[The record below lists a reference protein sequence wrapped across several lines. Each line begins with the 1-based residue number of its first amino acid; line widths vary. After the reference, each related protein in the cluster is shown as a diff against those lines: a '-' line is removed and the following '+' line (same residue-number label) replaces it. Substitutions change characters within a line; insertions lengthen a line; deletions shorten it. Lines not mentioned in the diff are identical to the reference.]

1 MNLEDA
7 IRESV
12 AAGRWRVTYH
22 ARQRLRQRAI
32 PLWQIE
38 AGLEHG
44 KVVSV
49 FPLDQPNPSVL
60 VEQELADG
68 AKVNVGWSY
77 VILTDEA
84 LLVTAYL
91 PD

>member
-22 ARQRLRQRAI
+22 ARQRQRAI

-49 FPLDQPNPSVL
+49 FPLDQPNPSIL

>member
-22 ARQRLRQRAI
+22 ARQRQRAI

-49 FPLDQPNPSVL
+49 FPL
-60 VEQELADG
+60 
-68 AKVNVGWSY
+68 W
-77 VILTDEA
+77 
-84 LLVTAYL
+84 L
-91 PD
+91 P